1 MGICLAVLAGCAS
14 TPPSQSESN
23 APIRLGVT
31 QQPSVAH
38 RDAQPFYVVCAD
50 CPGPTPK
57 TPFSETNKLHTQHP
71 VAMTKPVKNSAVDRA
86 GRATQAVKAETP
98 KPQTKVLFAAHF
110 AFGTAQLSATDKQAL
125 QNLLPEFRK
134 QRLTIVGHTDSVGP
148 QDFNDWLALRR
159 AQSVKNHL
167 VTLGLDPERIR
178 VSGRGKCCYLQAND
192 TALGRAANRRA
203 EIRPEPLDTP
213 SKGHSTANQPGGN
226 TP

>member
-1 MGICLAVLAGCAS
+1 M
-14 TPPSQSESN
+14 
-23 APIRLGVT
+23 T

-57 TPFSETNKLHTQHP
+57 TPFSETNKLRTQHP
-71 VAMTKPVKNSAVDRA
+71 AAMAKPVKNSAMDGA
-86 GRATQAVKAETP
+86 GRATQTGKAETP
-98 KPQTKVLFAAHF
+98 KPQARVLFTAHF
-110 AFGTAQLSATDKQAL
+110 AFGTAQLPAADKQVL
-125 QNLLPEFRK
+125 QDLLPELRK